1 MKIEDKLVASVI
13 NGLKALYGQEVP
25 EKMVQL
31 QKTKKE
37 FEGHLTLVVFPFLKM
52 SRKGPEQTAQ
62 EIGEYLKANEPAVA
76 AFNVIK
82 GFLNLTI
89 ASATWIELL
98 NEIQADEQY
107 GLVKATETSPLVMI
121 EYSSPNT
128 NKPLHLGHVRNN
140 LLGNALANIVAANG
154 NKVVKTNIVNDRG
167 IHICK
172 SMLAWKK
179 YGNGE
184 TPETSG
190 KKGDHLVGDYYVIFN
205 NKLKEE
211 INTICISESWDELPD
226 IIADNIKNNLRLI
239 EDYKNRLIEAYYSL
253 PFESIPFLTS
263 EIEILAETAHDNG
276 DWNGFFK
283 ELPEILNQD
292 QLNDFL
298 PFFEEIDYLQNQIND
313 FESGIK
319 SLVERNSPLMQ
330 EAREMLVKWEAG
342 DPEVRGLWEMMNNW
356 VYAGF
361 DETYK
366 KMGVSFDKIYYESN
380 TYLEGKEK
388 VMEGLEKGFFY
399 KKEDG
404 SVWADL
410 TAEGLDHKLLLRGD
424 GTSVYMTQ
432 DIGTAKLRFADYP
445 INKMI
450 YVVGNEQ
457 NYHFQVLSI
466 LLDKLGFEW
475 GKSLVHFSYGMVE
488 LPEGKMK
495 SREGTVVDADDLM
508 EEMIATAKE
517 TSQELGKL
525 DGLTQEEADD
535 IARIVGLGAL
545 KYFILKVDA
554 RKNMTFNPK
563 ESIDFNGNTG
573 PFIQYTY
580 ARIQSVLRK
589 AAESGIVIPEQIPA
603 GIELS
608 EKEEGLIQMV
618 ADFAAVVKQAGED
631 YSPSIIANYT
641 YDLVK
646 EYNQF
651 YHDYSILREE
661 NEAVK
666 VFRIALSANVAKV
679 VRLGMNLLGI
689 EVPSR
694 M

>member
-13 NGLKALYGQEVP
+13 SGLKALYGQEVP
-25 EKMVQL
+25 EKMVQM

-107 GLVKATETSPLVMI
+107 GLVKAAETSPLVMI

-190 KKGDHLVGDYYVIFN
+190 KKGDHLVGDYYVSFD
-205 NKLKEE
+205 KH
-211 INTICISESWDELPD
+211 
-226 IIADNIKNNLRLI
+226 
-239 EDYKNRLIEAYYSL
+239 YKAE
-253 PFESIPFLTS
+253 
-263 EIEILAETAHDNG
+263 LAELMA
-276 DWNGFFK
+276 GFIAQGMSDDEAK
-283 ELPEILNQD
+283 AKAEAA
-292 QLNDFL
+292 
-298 PFFEEIDYLQNQIND
+298 
-313 FESGIK
+313 
-319 SLVERNSPLMQ
+319 SPLMQ
-330 EAREMLVKWEAG
+330 EAREMLVNWEAG

-388 VMEGLEKGFFY
+388 VMEGLEKGFFF

-445 INKMI
+445 IDKMI

-508 EEMIATAKE
+508 EEMISTAKE

-651 YHDYSILREE
+651 YHDFSILREE

>member
-1 MKIEDKLVASVI
+1 MKIEDKLVASVL

-25 EKMVQL
+25 EKMVQM

-107 GLVKATETSPLVMI
+107 GLVQVTDASPLVMI

-154 NKVVKTNIVNDRG
+154 NKVVKTNIEHDRG

-190 KKGDHLVGDYYVIFN
+190 KKGDHLVGDYYVSFD
-205 NKLKEE
+205 KH
-211 INTICISESWDELPD
+211 
-226 IIADNIKNNLRLI
+226 
-239 EDYKNRLIEAYYSL
+239 YK
-253 PFESIPFLTS
+253 
-263 EIEILAETAHDNG
+263 AEV
-276 DWNGFFK
+276 K
-283 ELPEILNQD
+283 ELMAKFTAQGMSDDEAKAKA
-292 QLNDFL
+292 
-298 PFFEEIDYLQNQIND
+298 EAE
-313 FESGIK
+313 
-319 SLVERNSPLMQ
+319 SPLMQ

-342 DPEVRGLWEMMNNW
+342 DSEIRGLWEMMNNW

>member
-13 NGLKALYGQEVP
+13 SGLKALYGQEVP
-25 EKMVQL
+25 EKMVQM

-52 SRKGPEQTAQ
+52 SKKGPEQTAQ
-62 EIGEYLKANEPAVA
+62 EIGEYLKANDPAVA

-107 GLVKATETSPLVMI
+107 GLMQVTDETPLVMI

-190 KKGDHLVGDYYVIFN
+190 KKGDHLVGDYYVSFD
-205 NKLKEE
+205 KH
-211 INTICISESWDELPD
+211 
-226 IIADNIKNNLRLI
+226 
-239 EDYKNRLIEAYYSL
+239 YK
-253 PFESIPFLTS
+253 
-263 EIEILAETAHDNG
+263 AEV
-276 DWNGFFK
+276 K
-283 ELPEILNQD
+283 ELMAKFTAQGM
-292 QLNDFL
+292 
-298 PFFEEIDYLQNQIND
+298 
-313 FESGIK
+313 SGDEAK
-319 SLVERNSPLMQ
+319 AKAEAESPLMQ

>member
-1 MKIEDKLVASVI
+1 MNIENKIALSVI
-13 NGLKALYGQEVP
+13 NGLKSLYGQEVP
-25 EKMVQL
+25 AAQVQL

-37 FEGHLTLVVFPFLKM
+37 FEGHLTLVVFPFLKL
-52 SRKGPEQTAQ
+52 SKKKPEQTAQ
-62 EIGEYLKANEPAVA
+62 EIGEYLLANDSSIS

-89 ASATWIELL
+89 ASSCWIELL
-98 NEIQADEQY
+98 NSIHGEKQY
-107 GLVKATETSPLVMI
+107 GIIPANENSPLVMI

-140 LLGNALANIVAANG
+140 LLGHALANIMMANG

-184 TPETSG
+184 TPESSG
-190 KKGDHLVGDYYVIFN
+190 KKGDHLVGDYYVSFD
-205 NKLKEE
+205 KHYKAELAELQAKGLSKEE
-211 INTICISESWDELPD
+211 
-226 IIADNIKNNLRLI
+226 A
-239 EDYKNRLIEAYYSL
+239 EA
-253 PFESIPFLTS
+253 
-263 EIEILAETAHDNG
+263 
-276 DWNGFFK
+276 
-283 ELPEILNQD
+283 Q
-292 QLNDFL
+292 
-298 PFFEEIDYLQNQIND
+298 
-313 FESGIK
+313 
-319 SLVERNSPLMQ
+319 SPLMN
-330 EAREMLVKWEAG
+330 EAREMLLKWEAE
-342 DPEVRGLWEMMNNW
+342 DAEVRGLWEMMNEW

-361 DETYK
+361 NETYK
-366 KMGVSFDKIYYESN
+366 KLGVSFDKIYYESK
-380 TYLEGKEK
+380 TYLEGKDK

-399 KKEDG
+399 QKEDG

-410 TAEGLDHKLLLRGD
+410 TGDGLDHKLLLRSD

-475 GKSLVHFSYGMVE
+475 GKDLVHFSYGMVE

-495 SREGTVVDADDLM
+495 SREGTVVDADDLV
-508 EEMIATAKE
+508 EEMVNTAKE
-517 TSQELGKL
+517 TSKELGKL
-525 DGLTQEEADD
+525 DGCTEEEADN
-535 IARIVGLGAL
+535 ISRIVGMGAL

-589 AAESGIVIPEQIPA
+589 AAEANITIPEALP
-603 GIELS
+603 LNVS
-608 EKEEGLIQMV
+608 LNEKEEGLIQMLSE
-618 ADFAAVVKQAGED
+618 FAGVIKQAGTD
-631 YSPSIIANYT
+631 YSPSVIANYT

-651 YHDYSILREE
+651 YHDFSILREE
-661 NEAVK
+661 NQDLK
-666 VFRIALSANVAKV
+666 VFRLVLSDNIAKV
-679 VRLGMNLLGI
+679 IKSGMELLGI
-689 EVPSR
+689 DVPER